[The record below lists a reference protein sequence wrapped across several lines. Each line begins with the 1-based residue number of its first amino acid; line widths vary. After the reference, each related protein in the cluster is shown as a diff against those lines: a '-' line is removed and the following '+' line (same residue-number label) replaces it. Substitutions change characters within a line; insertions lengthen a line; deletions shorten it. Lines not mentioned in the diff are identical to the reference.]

1 MRPHRLAPAV
11 LLVLLL
17 GVALAACAGGEP
29 ADRETEPA
37 DEQTEQPGQETETAD
52 EEEPDEEEPDEE
64 ASPDD
69 ATVPESAGVV
79 LSRDGLGVVVF
90 GAPAEP
96 ALQTL
101 RDAMG
106 KPNSVTRWLSMDRSL
121 WGTCPGDLVRGAKW
135 GDLWVIF
142 SDESELSDERHV
154 SSWMLG
160 RVGVYGRTQL
170 RTAEG
175 IGVGSTV
182 AELRAAYGERLSLQA
197 HELGADFTVAPAPD
211 GDAGGRVLKGT
222 ASGDQDH
229 HRVRTMQGGIPCE

>member
-11 LLVLLL
+11 LLALLL

-29 ADRETEPA
+29 EAQETQTADQTDEGGQDTEQASGAGEEPA
-37 DEQTEQPGQETETAD
+37 KD
-52 EEEPDEEEPDEE
+52 

-69 ATVPESAGVV
+69 DTVPESAGVV
-79 LSRDGLGVVVF
+79 LSRDGLGVVAF
-90 GAPAEP
+90 GDPAEP

-106 KPNSVTRWLSMDRSL
+106 KANSVTRWLTMERSL

-142 SDESELSDERHV
+142 SDESELSQERHV

-160 RVGVYGRTQL
+160 RAGVYGRTQL

-197 HELGADFTVAPAPD
+197 HELGANFAVAPAPD
-211 GDAGGRVLKGT
+211 EDAGPRVLTGT

-229 HRVRTMQGGIPCE
+229 HRVRTMRGGIPCER

>member
-1 MRPHRLAPAV
+1 MRQHRLAATL

-17 GVALAACAGGEP
+17 GVALAACAGEP
-29 ADRETEPA
+29 ADQETEPA
-37 DEQTEQPGQETETAD
+37 DQATEAAGM
-52 EEEPDEEEPDEE
+52 EEEPGGD

-79 LSRDGLGVVVF
+79 LSRDGLGVVAF
-90 GAPAEP
+90 GDPAEP
-96 ALQTL
+96 ALQAL

-121 WGTCPGDLVRGAKW
+121 WGACPGDLVRGAKW

-142 SDESELSDERHV
+142 SDESELGAERHV
-154 SSWMLG
+154 SSWVLG
-160 RVGVYGRTQL
+160 RAGVYGRTQL

-182 AELRAAYGERLSLQA
+182 AELRAVYGDRLSLQT
-197 HELGADFTVAPAPD
+197 HELGADFTIAPAAD
-211 GDAGGRVLKGT
+211 EDAGGRVLKGT